1 MAKPAQWG
9 VGALLIFSI
18 GSDTPFYIG
27 GSRLYH
33 KQKYTFLKK
42 KMFVNVFVKFSY
54 PYFKVYSTR
63 DLILREEHVQ
73 LLKKLIPAM
82 SSKENEISQ
91 NHIYP
96 DLQQGTRVT

>member
-1 MAKPAQWG
+1 MGGWCAADI
-9 VGALLIFSI
+9 LHRI
-18 GSDTPFYIG
+18 GYTI
-27 GSRLYH
+27 LYSGFKIRH
-33 KQKYTFLKK
+33 TERKYTFLK
-42 KMFVNVFVKFSY
+42 NVDIFVKCSY

>member
-1 MAKPAQWG
+1 MGGWCAADF
-9 VGALLIFSI
+9 LHRI
-18 GSDTPFYIG
+18 GYTILYRGFKIG
-27 GSRLYH
+27 HTKR
-33 KQKYTFLKK
+33 KYTILKK
-42 KMFVNVFVKFSY
+42 KIVNVFVRCSY

-82 SSKENEISQ
+82 SSKQNEISQ

>member
-1 MAKPAQWG
+1 MGGWCAFDILHR
-9 VGALLIFSI
+9 VGYGIIYRGLKIITQNKSTI
-18 GSDTPFYIG
+18 
-27 GSRLYH
+27 LY
-33 KQKYTFLKK
+33 KILKK
-42 KMFVNVFVKFSY
+42 NQSFVKCSY

-73 LLKKLIPAM
+73 LLKKLIPVM

>member
-18 GSDTPFYIG
+18 GADTSVYIEVQDWTN
-27 GSRLYH
+27 YCI
-33 KQKYTFLKK
+33 QNVTILKK
-42 KMFVNVFVKFSY
+42 ISIVKSSY
-54 PYFKVYSTR
+54 PYFEVYSTR

-82 SSKENEISQ
+82 SLKENEISQ

>member
-1 MAKPAQWG
+1 MGGWCAADILHRIGYTILYRGFKIVPQTKIY
-9 VGALLIFSI
+9 IFE
-18 GSDTPFYIG
+18 
-27 GSRLYH
+27 
-33 KQKYTFLKK
+33 K
-42 KMFVNVFVKFSY
+42 KMFLNVFVKCLY

>member
-18 GSDTPFYIG
+18 GSDTALYIG
-27 GSRLYH
+27 GQRSSKSEILY
-33 KQKYTFLKK
+33 KILRKNKS
-42 KMFVNVFVKFSY
+42 FVKCSY

-73 LLKKLIPAM
+73 LLKKLIPVM
-82 SSKENEISQ
+82 SSNENEISQ